1 MVTVKFGPRFITD
14 AYVNCTTSIAT
25 RWHHRIINLHAV
37 ADPTLGGIVGY
48 VNLVWRGV
56 ECRSSC
62 SKGQFRYVLFGFI
75 LQPLSMELYL
85 TAFAFVCS
93 WECIVIVP
101 GLELIELVATVRLC
115 SEKDKHATINYIR
128 VQIQR

>member
-1 MVTVKFGPRFITD
+1 MLIWFGGGSN
-14 AYVNCTTSIAT
+14 A
-25 RWHHRIINLHAV
+25 AV
-37 ADPTLGGIVGY
+37 AAAK
-48 VNLVWRGV
+48 VNFGTSYLV
-56 ECRSSC
+56 
-62 SKGQFRYVLFGFI
+62 L

-115 SEKDKHATINYIR
+115 SEKDTQATINYSR
-128 VQIQR
+128 VYIQR